1 MIDLFED
8 SNKRIDIIPVILS
21 GGSGTRLW
29 PLSRASYPKQYLN
42 LEENNNYSL
51 LQNTY
56 LRLKGL
62 DNLKSPIIISNEEQ
76 RFIVAE
82 QMREI
87 NVKPSSI
94 ILEPTSKNT
103 APAIALAA
111 LKSLNKNE
119 DPTLLILSS
128 DHKIDEPEKFRKVI
142 QEGLKHSEEGR
153 LVTFGIIPSH
163 PETGYGYIESF
174 DQLSNENSS
183 SKIKKF
189 IEKPNLGL
197 AKELIKDKHYVWNS
211 GIFLFRAS
219 TIIKEL
225 EKFEPELIK
234 ICDESL
240 KKGSVDIDFYRINQS
255 IFQNCPNTPID
266 IAVMER
272 TKLGSVI
279 TLDAGWDDIGNWKSV
294 WKNASKD
301 EDDNSLKGKVIL
313 ENSKNCFIRAEER
326 LIVGIDLKNLI
337 IIETK
342 DAILVANNESTH
354 KVKAIVEKL
363 NNSNYPEGRMHKQ
376 DFRPWGSFTNIEHG
390 AFWKVKRLEIKPQ
403 SSISLQMHNHR
414 SEHWIVVDGEAKVE
428 IDGQIKFLKK
438 NESTYIPIGSKH
450 RLSNQGDIPLVLI
463 EVQSGDYFGEDDII
477 RFEDNYGRAP
487 KKPIS

>member
-1 MIDLFED
+1 
-8 SNKRIDIIPVILS
+8 
-21 GGSGTRLW
+21 
-29 PLSRASYPKQYLN
+29 
-42 LEENNNYSL
+42 
-51 LQNTY
+51 
-56 LRLKGL
+56 
-62 DNLKSPIIISNEEQ
+62 
-76 RFIVAE
+76 
-82 QMREI
+82 MREI

-255 IFQNCPNTPID
+255 IFQNCPNIPID

-294 WKNASKD
+294 WKNSLKD
-301 EDDNSLKGKVIL
+301 KNDNSLKGKVIL
-313 ENSKNCFIRAEER
+313 ENSKSCFIRAEER
-326 LIVGIDLKNLI
+326 LIVGIDLNNLI
-337 IIETK
+337 VIETK

-354 KVKAIVEKL
+354 KVKAIIEKL

-390 AFWKVKRLEIKPQ
+390 AFWKVKNWK
-403 SSISLQMHNHR
+403 
-414 SEHWIVVDGEAKVE
+414 
-428 IDGQIKFLKK
+428 
-438 NESTYIPIGSKH
+438 
-450 RLSNQGDIPLVLI
+450 
-463 EVQSGDYFGEDDII
+463 
-477 RFEDNYGRAP
+477 
-487 KKPIS
+487 